1 MKNTHTLGLRGHF
14 SITALMQNAADR
26 YHVQITKDG
35 HGAYRVQGDDEDG
48 LDFDIDT
55 FAPSFISHDGEVLSR
70 GDTKALLDFM
80 HQPFRVLAEGRQAQ
94 QNPDLTR
101 KEHFKASHED
111 RVAMHRLMRFA
122 TTGSVEIP
130 ADVEEELEKETAEC
144 HAQTEQA
151 MRDMDSWRKEIEI
164 GSDAQVQSTIPH
176 SRIDPAK
183 GFVFDLDDACYGAEQ
198 HKGIHQE
205 TLNAMF
211 WRAINKATDYR
222 YNEKPQ
228 TIDLNASE
236 LEQFYNEAH
245 NMGLHELID
254 QVEFEEAVQE
264 KLENVTARIGRL
276 EYSQAFKYLSADD
289 PDRKASKTNDLKNL
303 MYSSTAFKP
312 IIESD
317 AMRET
322 WARYHFTE
330 RNNSPIAGLGK
341 EYAVFAALM
350 DIYSSKSDVS
360 DVEMEAIAQEFAPLM
375 AFSDKIAETLQASFE
390 ATGAKSSAQKVLDQA
405 RKNFKSASVAG
416 ITVSSDMMKGD
427 YQDLLSALEK
437 SMNQGG
443 SVIAQTGEA
452 AADTALDF
460 TMDVVNFIKESPKVA
475 ATFVGLATTLYIMN
489 GASPDEAQAAAETIM
504 VFGENGLE
512 EITIDSDILP
522 EEARNAQNWHW
533 DMGPLGMYKHYM
545 YDNAVVGPAQT
556 MMDWMRIGIQSGLEA
571 TGLPINP
578 EPVFSKTAE
587 STADSLGKQLFN
599 VNLFQNASH
608 AAFWMYMASKGYDHG
623 FKGANKI
630 FDLMSPLTDLSYQA
644 GMRGAEMLH
653 LKQKTSVSDRL
664 LELTKDVREDAAP
677 AQAYEAAYQKECVFA
692 QAACSLKAYDY
703 SLSLQYSNTIDRLV
717 DAAQARLDLEDALP
731 EHVRSAELDL
741 KLAGVKHH
749 FEIGSD
755 NLSPTFD
762 ALNQFDLTLEHMADH
777 VGIGEPWYQHYVRE
791 RLDSVTQALKD
802 YQSDGDQEA
811 LQQSLNNNLQQ
822 LIETQVR
829 HTDTSP
835 LYAALLGHEMEQGE
849 HDRLN
854 KSASA
859 QYGRLKRADKI
870 ATNRAAL
877 SDPQSP
883 LSFTDNIKTRA
894 SIAGTALWGGVV
906 GASREVRKVAGKT
919 IGNKAAMIGASAVAA
934 TCVALDMA
942 NGGNALS
949 DTISSGAG
957 GVISGAVTTTT
968 FALYNFWEDVLGV
981 HVGSGMALLAA
992 GAGAGYAYKRIAS
1005 PLGSSG
1011 LETLKNTTGLDVASA
1026 WNKVRSKVSKTTSQI
1041 NRKFENLNQKAGDM
1055 IAGKPETTDAFDD
1068 DQPMM

>member
-14 SITALMQNAADR
+14 AITSLMQNAADH
-26 YHVQITKDG
+26 YHAQITSDG
-35 HGAYRVQGDDEDG
+35 DGAYRVHGDDEDG
-48 LDFDIDT
+48 LDFDVDT
-55 FAPSFISHDGEVLSR
+55 FAPSFIKHDGDVLSR
-70 GDTKALLDFM
+70 RDTKALLDFM
-80 HQPFRVLAEGRQAQ
+80 HQPFRVLAEQRQTQ

-101 KEHFKASHED
+101 KAHFKASHED
-111 RVAMHRLMRFA
+111 RVAMHRLLRFA

-151 MRDMDSWRKEIEI
+151 MRDMDSWRKEIEL
-164 GSDAQVQSTIPH
+164 GSEVNTQSTIPN

-183 GFVFDLDDACYGAEQ
+183 GFAFDLDETCHSASL
-198 HKGIHQE
+198 HKGVHQE
-205 TLNAMF
+205 TLNALF
-211 WRAINKATDYR
+211 WRAINKATEYR
-222 YNEKPQ
+222 HDEKPQ
-228 TIDLNASE
+228 TVYLSASE

-245 NMGLHELID
+245 NMGLCDLID

-264 KLENVTARIGRL
+264 KLGNVKDRIASL
-276 EYSQAFKYLSADD
+276 EYSQAFKKLSSDEGAN
-289 PDRKASKTNDLKNL
+289 KTSDLKDL

-312 IIESD
+312 IIESN
-317 AMRET
+317 AMHET
-322 WARYHFTE
+322 WARYNFTE

-350 DIYSSKSDVS
+350 DIYSSKSNVS

-375 AFSDKIAETLQASFE
+375 AFSDKIAETLQESFDK
-390 ATGAKSSAQKVLDQA
+390 TGANSPAQNVLDQA
-405 RKNFKSASVAG
+405 RENFKSASVAG
-416 ITVSSDMMKGD
+416 IAVSSDMMKGD
-427 YQDLLSALEK
+427 YQDILSALDK

-443 SVIAQTGEA
+443 SALAQTGEA

-512 EITIDSDILP
+512 EITIDSEILP

-556 MMDWMRIGIQSGLEA
+556 MMDWMRIGIQGGLEA
-571 TGLPINP
+571 TGLPVNP
-578 EPVFSKTAE
+578 EPAFSKTAE
-587 STADSLGKQLFN
+587 TTADSLGKQLFN
-599 VNLFQNASH
+599 INLFQNASH
-608 AAFWMYMASKGYDHG
+608 AAFWMYMASKGYNHG

-644 GMRGAEMLH
+644 GTRGAELLH
-653 LKQKTSVSDRL
+653 LKKKTSLSDRL
-664 LELTKDVREDAAP
+664 LELTKDVRPDITP
-677 AQAYEAAYQKECVFA
+677 DQKYEAAFQKECMFA
-692 QAACSLKAYDY
+692 QAACTLKEYDY
-703 SLSLQYSNTIDRLV
+703 SLSLQYSHTIDRLV
-717 DAAQARLDLEDALP
+717 EAADARLDLEETLP
-731 EHVRSAELDL
+731 AHVRSAELDL
-741 KLAGVKHH
+741 KLAGIKHH

-755 NLSPTFD
+755 NLSPTLD
-762 ALNQFDLTLEHMADH
+762 ALHQFDLTLEHMADH

-791 RLDSVTQALKD
+791 RLEAVTQALKD
-802 YQSDGDQEA
+802 YQGDGDQEA
-811 LQQSLNNNLQQ
+811 LQQSLSDNLQQ

-835 LYAALLGHEMEQGE
+835 LYVALMGHEMGQGE
-849 HDRLN
+849 HESLN

-877 SDPQSP
+877 SDAQSP

-906 GASREVRKVAGKT
+906 GASREVRKGAGKVL
-919 IGNKAAMIGASAVAA
+919 GNKAAVIGTSALAA

-942 NGGNALS
+942 NGGNAFS
-949 DTISSGAG
+949 DAISSGTG
-957 GVISGAVTTTT
+957 GMLSGAVTTTT

-981 HVGSGMALLAA
+981 HVGSGLALLAA
-992 GAGAGYAYKRIAS
+992 GAGAGYAYKRIAN

-1011 LETLKNTTGLDVASA
+1011 LETLKGTTGLDVASA
-1026 WNKVRSKVSKTTSQI
+1026 WDKVRARVSKTT
-1041 NRKFENLNQKAGDM
+1041 NRIGRKLDRLNQRAGHMLTSDPDN
-1055 IAGKPETTDAFDD
+1055 GQSFDD